1 MAIFTVVAIIQIL
14 YIPINIKESL
24 MLIMMGFMN
33 IFLPIKKVVVGLQVL
48 LIIQQEILITQI
60 LVLELSLIHI

>member
-48 LIIQQEILITQI
+48 LIILQEILITQI
-60 LVLELSLIHI
+60 LVLEE